1 MEQAGP
7 TPTWI
12 KIQEGY
18 LRSKDF
24 QTHISPPSPGFQCQ
38 EHISSQLLD
47 AKTSRDGALEEAAG
61 ALSSSSWRT
70 HTQTHLLRLSLSEL
84 QQWGGSSKGTSGIQG
99 ETEVSGIRA
108 SRGHCSFAELSPPP
122 KVDRLVPHL
131 KLHLPD

>member
-38 EHISSQLLD
+38 ENKSSQLL
-47 AKTSRDGALEEAAG
+47 AG
-61 ALSSSSWRT
+61 L
-70 HTQTHLLRLSLSEL
+70 QEL
-84 QQWGGSSKGTSGIQG
+84 AGIESMEGTSG
-99 ETEVSGIRA
+99 TPRS
-108 SRGHCSFAELSPPP
+108 SS
-122 KVDRLVPHL
+122 
-131 KLHLPD
+131 